1 VADRE
6 PPEIDWARIYVQA
19 VNLAADVT
27 KRDAQDVVKDAVALY
42 LAGQAPYDPA
52 EGKTLAEHLVHIGLT
67 ARAKRRRTERRR
79 KKRGMMGKLIH
90 LFDRPPPTSEER
102 YADAEEEHRKAGLFE
117 RVLVDPELTPEER
130 ARVLLAQEDVHEPIE
145 QASQSGMNI
154 ETVRNARKRLKRRL
168 AALAES
174 DDEETE

>member
-6 PPEIDWARIYVQA
+6 PPGIDWARIYVQA

-27 KRDAQDVVKDAVALY
+27 KRDAQDVVNDAVALY
-42 LAGQAPYDPA
+42 LAGQAPYDPT

-102 YADAEEEHRKAGLFE
+102 YADAEESTGRRDCSSESWSTPSSLPRSALSFCSRKRTCTSRSSRQGKAG
-117 RVLVDPELTPEER
+117 
-130 ARVLLAQEDVHEPIE
+130 
-145 QASQSGMNI
+145 
-154 ETVRNARKRLKRRL
+154 
-168 AALAES
+168 
-174 DDEETE
+174 